1 MQTLRRQSAPK
12 VTQQRVTTNQI
23 LTQWANLRT
32 TTTLRQAFQFFGM
45 SHFKFR
51 ISYNGDGLPF
61 WQAVCFYYSAFC
73 QANF

>member
-32 TTTLRQAFQFFGM
+32 TTTLRQAFQYFW
-45 SHFKFR
+45 HVAFR
-51 ISYNGDGLPF
+51 ISNNGDGLPF